1 MADFGVAIQVL
12 KERAVCHSVPWP
24 YANAESKAT
33 ARDLNRAA
41 AVLEAVGK
49 ASAAGAL
56 DTAVLALAVYPHSAA
71 YDYIR
76 ALRDAVEGK

>member
-1 MADFGVAIQVL
+1 MADFTGPIRTL
-12 KERAVCHSVPWP
+12 KL
-24 YANAESKAT
+24 KADIYRNET
-33 ARDLNRAA
+33 DEVYQNTVRTYDRAA

>member
-41 AVLEAVGK
+41 AVLEAV
-49 ASAAGAL
+49 AGIEWGGVVEDL
-56 DTAVLALAVYPHSAA
+56 EWHRLECTKETLAKL
-71 YDYIR
+71 R
-76 ALRDAVEGK
+76 ALRDAVEGKR